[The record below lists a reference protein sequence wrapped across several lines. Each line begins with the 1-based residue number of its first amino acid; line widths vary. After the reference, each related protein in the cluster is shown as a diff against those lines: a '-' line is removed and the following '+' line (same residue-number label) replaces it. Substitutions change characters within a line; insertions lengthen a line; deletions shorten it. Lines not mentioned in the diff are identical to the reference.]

1 MTIIN
6 SRLPDIDIPA
16 TDLPTFFF
24 GRLGANADFAREN
37 EPRPLLVDGDVDGG
51 DSLTLAE
58 LESLTTR
65 LASGLYHTVGVR
77 PGDVVAIISPNTIY
91 YPAAVLATLMVGA
104 TCTLVNPAYTARE
117 LAYQLVDS
125 SASAVVTAADF
136 LPIVQAALDDDIQ
149 GNLSRI
155 SLTSNVLIIGKSPV
169 VVGSTSVPSVFDVLS
184 DSEYPRVLLT
194 TEQEAK
200 GTTALLCYSSGT
212 TGLPKGVMLSHR
224 NVVANILQCFA
235 LLTDDFAKE
244 RPQTTLAVLPFFH
257 IYGLTL
263 LALGSP
269 VAGIAV
275 VVIAKFEMVRYLAL
289 IARHKVTQSPVVP
302 PIVNG
307 LVKLPI
313 VRDYDLS
320 SLQLLLSGAA
330 PLSAAMALELKKC
343 IPNACVVQ
351 GYGATEA
358 CPALSLGWPTSMN
371 IRSTGNLLASIQ
383 AKVID
388 DDGNT
393 LGVGET
399 GELCF
404 RGPNIMMG
412 YLNNEQAT
420 ADTIDTDGFLHTGDI
435 GHIDEDRFVYVTDR
449 KKELIK
455 FNGFQIAPAELEG
468 LLHQHPSVR
477 DVAVVGVYDE
487 ERNTEVP
494 RAFLVLNIDDK
505 LQTPDQ
511 VAGEVVEWLDARV
524 AYYKKLRGGYRLVDA
539 IPKSASGKILRRM
552 LK

>member
-37 EPRPLLVDGDVDGG
+37 EPRPLLVDGDVDDG

-117 LAYQLVDS
+117 VAYQLVDS
-125 SASAVVTAADF
+125 SASAVVAAADF
-136 LPIVQAALDDDIQ
+136 LPIVQAALDDDVQ

-155 SLTSNVLIIGKSPV
+155 SLTNNVLVIGKTPV

-224 NVVANILQCFA
+224 NVVANILQCFG
-235 LLTDDFAKE
+235 LLTDDFTKE
-244 RPQTTLAVLPFFH
+244 RPQTTLA
-257 IYGLTL
+257 
-263 LALGSP
+263 S
-269 VAGIAV
+269 AGIAV
-275 VVIAKFEMVRYLAL
+275 VVIAKFEMARYLTL

-371 IRSTGNLLASIQ
+371 IRSTGNLLASVQ

-388 DDGNT
+388 DDGNM

-404 RGPNIMMG
+404 RGPNIMIG

-435 GHIDEDRFVYVTDR
+435 GYIDEDRFVYVTDR

-511 VAGEVVEWLDARV
+511 VAGEVVEWLDGRV